1 MSKDKQSKQVPDCTG
16 PLSPSKGQKPP
27 RMPKCSRCR
36 NHGYVSPLKGH
47 KRFCNWR
54 DCQCP
59 KCKLIAERQRVMAAQ
74 VALRRQQAQEEEL
87 GICSPV
93 TLSGPEV
100 MVKNE
105 AGADCLFSVEGRS
118 LTPTSISS
126 STLAVT
132 GSRSASSSSP
142 SSAARGHT
150 EGASDLLMETS
161 YYNFYQPSRYPT
173 YYSNLYNYQQYQMP
187 HGDGRLSSHNMSSQY
202 RMHSYY
208 PATTYLTQGL
218 GSTTCV
224 PPLFSLD
231 DNGYNN
237 NNNNNNCSET
247 MAASFSPSSISAGH
261 DSTMT
266 CGSIIS
272 LVNSDVKAECEAS
285 SKMPN
290 FTANAIASGDATK

>member
-1 MSKDKQSKQVPDCTG
+1 MSKDKLSKQVDCTG
-16 PLSPSKGQKPP
+16 SLSASKGLKPA

-93 TLSGPEV
+93 ALPGPDV

-105 AGADCLFSVEGRS
+105 NGADCLFSEGHS
-118 LTPTSISS
+118 PTPTTTASASVS
-126 STLAVT
+126 VT
-132 GSRSASSSSP
+132 GSRSMSSSP
-142 SSAARGHT
+142 TASARAHSDG
-150 EGASDLLMETS
+150 DLLLETP
-161 YYNFYQPSRYPT
+161 YYNLYQPSRYPS

-187 HGDGRLSSHNMSSQY
+187 HGDSRVSSHNMSSQY

-208 PATTYLTQGL
+208 PAATYLTQGL
-218 GSTTCV
+218 GSSGCV
-224 PPLFSLD
+224 PSIFTVE
-231 DNGYNN
+231 DNSSNN
-237 NNNNNNCSET
+237 NGSNCTDSLT
-247 MAASFSPSSISAGH
+247 TSFSGSSIPTHH
-261 DSTMT
+261 DSSMT
-266 CGSIIS
+266 CHSITS
-272 LVNSDVKAECEAS
+272 LVNADVKAECEGSAEAA
-285 SKMPN
+285 N
-290 FTANAIASGDATK
+290 FTVSSIMDADAK